1 MYNKNYEIWLNSP
14 YVDDELKKELK
25 EIEKIESEIE
35 DRFYKDLEFGTGGM
49 RGKIGAGT
57 NRMNLVTVAK
67 ATQGIAN
74 YLIEKYKSEEIS
86 AAIAYDSRNMSKEF
100 AEKAAC
106 VFAANNIKVYL
117 FDSLRPTP
125 VLSYA
130 VRYYN
135 CKARYVKNRG
145 YYLDLVLL
153 YDTIKKKDYQYPST
167 PNLSLMFALNYQL
180 DRIMDEGMEN
190 RFERHLAMAE
200 YTRTWAKKNFAL
212 FADEKHASVTL
223 TTVDNIR
230 KISVKNLNEELGKR
244 GFAISNGYGS
254 LKEKTFRIAHMGDLT
269 LDEVKDLLFNIDD
282 ILSLA

>member
-1 MYNKNYEIWLNSP
+1 MYNKKYEIWLNSP

-135 CKARYVKNRG
+135 CKAGVVITASHN
-145 YYLDLVLL
+145 
-153 YDTIKKKDYQYPST
+153 P
-167 PNLSLMFALNYQL
+167 P
-180 DRIMDEGMEN
+180 
-190 RFERHLAMAE
+190 E
-200 YTRTWAKKNFAL
+200 Y
-212 FADEKHASVTL
+212 
-223 TTVDNIR
+223 
-230 KISVKNLNEELGKR
+230 
-244 GFAISNGYGS
+244 NGYKVYDQFGGQVVQDADKIIEKINQVKLEDIKSAESDGNSKIQIIGDDLDTSYINQIKRLFSTAWAQLLHYLFS
-254 LKEKTFRIAHMGDLT
+254 LPFVSQD
-269 LDEVKDLLFNIDD
+269 
-282 ILSLA
+282 

>member
-106 VFAANNIKVYL
+106 VFAANNIWIYE
-117 FDSLRPTP
+117 
-125 VLSYA
+125 
-130 VRYYN
+130 VRQ
-135 CKARYVKNRG
+135 CCYVI
-145 YYLDLVLL
+145 LPDIQCLVL
-153 YDTIKKKDYQYPST
+153 
-167 PNLSLMFALNYQL
+167 NLF
-180 DRIMDEGMEN
+180 N
-190 RFERHLAMAE
+190 RP
-200 YTRTWAKKNFAL
+200 
-212 FADEKHASVTL
+212 
-223 TTVDNIR
+223 
-230 KISVKNLNEELGKR
+230 LG
-244 GFAISNGYGS
+244 FI
-254 LKEKTFRIAHMGDLT
+254 I
-269 LDEVKDLLFNIDD
+269 LDEIKIFF
-282 ILSLA
+282 